1 MPLIAAYL
9 YRHGRRVREIS
20 IDERVDCPSD
30 RSEFVWIGLADPCA
44 ADVQLLQRLYDL
56 HPLAV
61 EDALKDGQLP
71 KVDFYG
77 DQLFIIGRTA
87 QLQAG
92 TIVYGQTAVFLGHS
106 HIITVRQGS
115 TPSHRPLREQLEASP
130 DLLGQ
135 GADYVLHALLDFLVD
150 GYTSLVAAIEDEV
163 AAMEQRMMDE
173 FLERAQI
180 ARIFTLRRELM
191 RFSRVL
197 LPMEEVARK
206 LARNDL
212 PCIDAEARHYFSDV
226 LDHVRRVM
234 AMSSGLREVLVS
246 VFEFSNLMEQQRT
259 GAITRQ
265 LAAWAAILA
274 VPTAVAGIYGM
285 NFNQMPE
292 LHARHGYPAVVAAIS
307 TVCGL
312 LYVRFRR
319 AGWLAAAPKRAELWQ
334 RYAKV
339 GIRSRNATSR
349 YVDPVGRGRSR
360 VDDEELPT

>member
-1 MPLIAAYL
+1 MGAADVSVVAAYL
-9 YRHGRRVREIS
+9 YRHGRRVREIA
-20 IDERVDCPSD
+20 IDERVDCPDD
-30 RSEFVWIGLADPCA
+30 RSQFVWIGLADPCV
-44 ADVQLLQRLYDL
+44 ADVELLRTLYGL

-71 KVDFYG
+71 KVDVYG
-77 DQLFIIGRTA
+77 DQLFVIGRTA
-87 QLQAG
+87 QVEGG
-92 TIVYGQTAVFLGHS
+92 TLAYGQTAVFLGHS

-115 TPSHRPLREQLEASP
+115 TRSHQPLREQLEASP

-135 GADYVLHALLDFLVD
+135 GADYVLHAVLDYIVD
-150 GYTSLVAAIEDEV
+150 GYVPLVAAIEDEV
-163 AAMEQRMMDE
+163 AAMEQRTIDT
-173 FLERAQI
+173 FLERSEI

-191 RFSRVL
+191 KFGRMLV
-197 LPMEEVARK
+197 PMEEVARK

-226 LDHVRRVM
+226 LDHVRRVETM
-234 AMSSGLREVLVS
+234 TGGLREVLTS

-285 NFNQMPE
+285 NFDHMPE
-292 LHARHGYPAVVAAIS
+292 LHWRFGYPVVLGVVVTICTA
-307 TVCGL
+307 

-319 AGWLAAAPKRAELWQ
+319 ARWL
-334 RYAKV
+334 
-339 GIRSRNATSR
+339 
-349 YVDPVGRGRSR
+349 
-360 VDDEELPT
+360 